1 MVCKMNKFFSIVLS
15 IISLVISLIIAILWF
30 CNVKNVSIVD
40 PGTFMS
46 VSVGVLSVLV
56 TFVLGWQIFN
66 VIDVREKIMEVS
78 KFQKEIE
85 IKQTTYE
92 KKLQQTESKIIERE
106 SLTLYAYYRIVT
118 KHEIENKN
126 FQIALYL
133 MMQALLNRCN
143 FDKFD
148 SIDEHIETLDRQLN
162 AIKIDQKDISPE
174 VEKTLVKLDKAIR
187 ETKYY
192 DKIKLFYEKYWN
204 SLPISN
210 REGIK

>member
-1 MVCKMNKFFSIVLS
+1 MNKFFSILLP
-15 IISLVISLIIAILWF
+15 IISLPISLIIAILWF

-40 PGTFMS
+40 SGTFIS

-85 IKQTTYE
+85 INQTTYE

-106 SLTLYAYYRIVT
+106 SLTLYAYYRMVT
-118 KHEIENKN
+118 KHELENKN
-126 FQIALYL
+126 FKLALYL
-133 MMQALLNRCN
+133 MMQALLNRCKFDK

-148 SIDEHIETLDRQLN
+148 SIDVHIESLDRQLN
-162 AIKIDQKDISPE
+162 SIKIDQKDISPE
-174 VEKTLVKLDKAIR
+174 VEKSLVKLDKAIR

-192 DKIKLFYEKYWN
+192 DKIKVLE
-204 SLPISN
+204 
-210 REGIK
+210 